1 MPVVLIPTAY
11 RAPTKGRGQVDASG
25 STVIEC
31 LRSVEDQHPGFIELV
46 LDPDGA
52 VHPFVKLFIDREEI
66 ERTDLDRPIA
76 GDSTLEVLAAIA
88 GG

>member
-1 MPVVLIPTAY
+1 MPTVLIPTAY
-11 RAPTKGRGQVDASG
+11 RAPTEGRGTVDAIG

-76 GDSTLEVLAAIA
+76 GDASLEVLAAIA